1 MKEAKDIYAKG
12 TVVHS
17 RDKQHVGHL
26 TGGSRKCQLEG
37 CTGRA
42 LAVRWDDG
50 KLTYP
55 CTKGMDITNNEWVI
69 E

>member
-1 MKEAKDIYAKG
+1 MGDEFKRG

-17 RDKQHVGHL
+17 RDKKSKGKL
-26 TGGSRKCQLEG
+26 TGGSRVCQMEG
-37 CTGRA
+37 CLGRA

-55 CTKGMDITNNEWVI
+55 CTKGMELIDGEWFI
-69 E
+69 L